1 MRERLNR
8 AVSKTVEPLL
18 VPGVRIPLSP
28 LVSLFLFLSFFA
40 FFFGEMTERSK
51 VRDWKSRVSV
61 RVPRVQIPVSPPTR
75 FEGRKPGTVLVTAAQ
90 PRQVRKE
97 ATVSGRCGAAER
109 LAFCPRGFTLTPLR
123 VILNPCL
130 MKSPRHENVL
140 KYLSNSLVRSLSPPR
155 LKNR

>member
-1 MRERLNR
+1 
-8 AVSKTVEPLL
+8 
-18 VPGVRIPLSP
+18 
-28 LVSLFLFLSFFA
+28 
-40 FFFGEMTERSK
+40 MTERSK

-155 LKNR
+155 SKNRYKRGESRTHIFFPGRGAAARPRLREFLPRH